1 MSCCKKKCGQSP
13 SPPPPP
19 QSYVP
24 EIKSEISCCL
34 YCCTLQGSAKKFKT
48 DGQSAD
54 VYLDNVKL
62 HACFQKFIYL

>member
-13 SPPPPP
+13 SPPPKATCL
-19 QSYVP
+19 
-24 EIKSEISCCL
+24 KSNLKSVVVCIVVFK
-34 YCCTLQGSAKKFKT
+34 TAKKFKT